1 VSDAAAEFID
11 ELSRSLSANE
21 FVKLTLSNYKGTEA
35 HLQKVS
41 VRPIET
47 KKGRRLFFQY
57 RYDTRDISKNYD
69 TAEGVRNIRDLVSS
83 GFRSGHL
90 FTTSKDLQLTI
101 GKRNS
106 RLVTSKAT
114 ITKPA
119 ATGHDREK
127 NSLVD
132 ANAFYL
138 KALGITTDG
147 GEIRAQQQ
155 NKWRQINKY
164 VEILASLYDKSS
176 LKERTELS
184 IVDMGSGKGYLTFA
198 AYDYFA
204 NSRGLQ
210 VAMTGVETR
219 MELVELCNE
228 ISAAACFEGLKFVN
242 GTIESFEP
250 GKVDI
255 LIALHACDTAT
266 DDALFKG
273 ITAGAELIVAAPCCH
288 KEIRPQMSA
297 PEFLKGVLKHGVM
310 SERTA
315 ETVTD
320 GLRALLLEENG
331 YRTKVFEFIASE
343 HTPKNNMIAAVR
355 DRGRP
360 NTDEFT
366 GQIDEL
372 LSAFSISHQRLHS
385 LLKKMAANY
394 SSRLSQM

>member
-1 VSDAAAEFID
+1 MSDAVAEFID
-11 ELSRSLSANE
+11 ELGRSLSAKD

-41 VRPIET
+41 VRLIET

-69 TAEGVRNIRDLVSS
+69 TAEGVRNIRHLVSS

-106 RLVTSKAT
+106 RLVVGKAT
-114 ITKPA
+114 IKKPG

-127 NSLVD
+127 KSLVD

-210 VAMTGVETR
+210 VALTGIETR

-228 ISAAACFEGLKFVN
+228 ISAAAGFEGLKFVN

-273 ITAGAELIVAAPCCH
+273 ITAGAELIVVAPCCH
-288 KEIRPQMSA
+288 KEIRQQMSA

-310 SERTA
+310 AERTA

-355 DRGRP
+355 DVGRQ
-360 NTDEFT
+360 TKREFAR
-366 GQIDEL
+366 QIDEL
-372 LSAFSISHQRLHS
+372 LNTFSISHQRLHS
-385 LLKKMAANY
+385 LLKKNG
-394 SSRLSQM
+394 REL